1 MNNKQVVAIFI
12 IGVALLLG
20 AFWAGLYVVKQ
31 DTAPNAN
38 QPAANQNAS
47 GNSSANQPAANQN
60 AQPSTGNERYIVSVA
75 TVGTLDEARK
85 IEDQL
90 KKKGYQAAFIQ
101 QPTAENSLYQVV
113 IGIYTEKKQ
122 AENVASELS
131 NERKG
136 IMIKPYKGN

>member
-31 DTAPNAN
+31 DTAPNGN
-38 QPAANQNAS
+38 QPAVNQNATS
-47 GNSSANQPAANQN
+47 QN
-60 AQPSTGNERYIVSVA
+60 APPPTGNERYIVSVA
-75 TVGTLDEARK
+75 TVGTLDEAKR

-101 QPTAENSLYQVV
+101 QPTTENPLYQVA
-113 IGIYTEKKQ
+113 IGIYTDKKQ

-136 IMIKPYKGN
+136 IMIKLYKGN

>member
-31 DTAPNAN
+31 DTAPNGN
-38 QPAANQNAS
+38 QPAVNQNAP
-47 GNSSANQPAANQN
+47 GNAANQSATSQN
-60 AQPSTGNERYIVSVA
+60 APPPTGNERYIVSVA
-75 TVGTLDEARK
+75 TVGTLDEAKR

-101 QPTAENSLYQVV
+101 QPTTENPLYQVA
-113 IGIYTEKKQ
+113 IGIYTDKKQ

-136 IMIKPYKGN
+136 IMIKLYKGN

>member
-38 QPAANQNAS
+38 QPAANQNAP
-47 GNSSANQPAANQN
+47 GNLSANQN
-60 AQPSTGNERYIVSVA
+60 ASNQNAPPPTGNERYVVSVA
-75 TVGTLDEARK
+75 TVGTLGEAK
-85 IEDQL
+85 TIEAQL
-90 KKKGYQAAFIQ
+90 KAKGYRAAYIQ
-101 QPTAENSLYQVV
+101 QPTADNPLFQVV
-113 IGIYTEKKQ
+113 IGDYTNKHD
-122 AENVASELS
+122 AENIASELS

-136 IMIKPYKGN
+136 IMIKTLKGN